1 MIPSMV
7 PVNKNLQFQVKYQL
21 YTCNSK
27 GTKIYKNPNLKT
39 WNNYNAPAKKNKK
52 DPNFHQ
58 AKPPPDAETQ
68 QEKEMTG

>member
-39 WNNYNAPAKKNKK
+39 SNNYNAPAKKIKRTPISTKQNHPQMQKHNKK
-52 DPNFHQ
+52 R
-58 AKPPPDAETQ
+58 K
-68 QEKEMTG
+68 